1 MCAIDNLIIKF
12 ICWFIQLLKG
22 SIKILF
28 KIIIF
33 LLQLAC
39 IFMLIAIIPY
49 FLKSY
54 LKEIIKLQEFYLD
67 DFIKNLYNKINLLK
81 LIISHLKNN

>member
-22 SIKILF
+22 SIKIII